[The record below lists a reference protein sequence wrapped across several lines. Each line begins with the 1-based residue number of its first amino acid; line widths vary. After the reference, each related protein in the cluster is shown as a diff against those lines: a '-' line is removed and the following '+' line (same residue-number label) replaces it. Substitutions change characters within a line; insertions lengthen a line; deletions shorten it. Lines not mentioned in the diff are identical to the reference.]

1 MFKIDVPNK
10 CSIFILTNARSD
22 AILYSSS
29 QEYMFD
35 KYNLGGDNMQTTTA
49 NKFTVLEGGLSVN
62 EILRKSRVAAARR
75 RRMKK
80 IRIISFIVIFIAVL
94 TIIIFSNVVRAEPNH
109 VPDSSVKGYTYI
121 TVSDNDT
128 LWGIACEYADEHYS
142 SVYQYIREVKTLN
155 GLTGDA
161 IYSGYKLIIPVYVS
175 IDTGH
180 TYSKGDGVCRDAH

>member
-29 QEYMFD
+29 QEYMFG

-142 SVYQYIREVKTLN
+142 SVYQYILEVKTLN

-161 IYSGYKLIIPVYVS
+161 IYSGSKLIIPVYVS
-175 IDTGH
+175 VDTSH
-180 TYSKGDGVCRDAH
+180 TYSMGDGVCRDAH

>member
-1 MFKIDVPNK
+1 
-10 CSIFILTNARSD
+10 
-22 AILYSSS
+22 
-29 QEYMFD
+29 
-35 KYNLGGDNMQTTTA
+35 MQTTTA

-94 TIIIFSNVVRAEPNH
+94 TIIIFSNVVCAEPNH

-121 TVSDNDT
+121 TISNNDT

-142 SVYQYIREVKTLN
+142 SVYQYIREVKELN

-161 IYSGYKLIIPVYVS
+161 IYSGSKLIIPVYVTV
-175 IDTGH
+175 DTSH
-180 TYSKGDGVCRDAH
+180 TYSMADGAFRDVR

>member
-22 AILYSSS
+22 AILYSNS
-29 QEYMFD
+29 QEYMFG

-161 IYSGYKLIIPVYVS
+161 IYSGSKLIIPVYVS
-175 IDTGH
+175 VDTSH
-180 TYSKGDGVCRDAH
+180 TYSMGDGVCRDAH

>member
-22 AILYSSS
+22 AILYSNS
-29 QEYMFD
+29 QEYMFG

-49 NKFTVLEGGLSVN
+49 NKFTVVEGGLSVN

-161 IYSGYKLIIPVYVS
+161 IYSGSKLIIPVYVS
-175 IDTGH
+175 VDTGH
-180 TYSKGDGVCRDAH
+180 TYSMGDGVCRDAH

>member
-22 AILYSSS
+22 AILYSNS

-49 NKFTVLEGGLSVN
+49 NKFTVLDGGLSVN

-94 TIIIFSNVVRAEPNH
+94 TIIIFSNVVCAEPNH

-161 IYSGYKLIIPVYVS
+161 IYSGCKLIIPVYVS
-175 IDTGH
+175 VDTGH

>member
-1 MFKIDVPNK
+1 MDVPNK

-22 AILYSSS
+22 AILYSSN

-175 IDTGH
+175 VDTGH

>member
-22 AILYSSS
+22 AILYSNS

-80 IRIISFIVIFIAVL
+80 IRIISFIVIFITVL
-94 TIIIFSNVVRAEPNH
+94 TIIIFSNVVCAEPNH

-175 IDTGH
+175 VDTGH